1 MILNADDHFLRWS
14 RFVKVVT
21 SAKNMLLRWYE
32 AFTRHQEQ
40 REEPNVGASSVP
52 DVSVAVGGA
61 EVRGTDAAR
70 DGPTSRVGYQ
80 GDEE

>member
-21 SAKNMLLRWYE
+21 SVKNNLLRWYE
-32 AFTRHQEQ
+32 AFTRHQE
-40 REEPNVGASSVP
+40 REEPDVGASSVP

-61 EVRGTDAAR
+61 EVRGTDAAG